1 MAGRGKVLVAWRCC
15 GLGPKTDFSGGRE
28 AAEREVQLLWKMRRS
43 EARSQVEGMGTVA
56 LTIPSPEQLGSRNLQ
71 DPDCSHLGEHGL
83 DLGQCLQERICG
95 VPTSIKV
102 T

>member
-1 MAGRGKVLVAWRCC
+1 
-15 GLGPKTDFSGGRE
+15 
-28 AAEREVQLLWKMRRS
+28 
-43 EARSQVEGMGTVA
+43 MGTVS
-56 LTIPSPEQLGSRNLQ
+56 LPTPSPVQLGPGNLQ

-83 DLGQCLQERICG
+83 DLGQYLQERICG

>member
-1 MAGRGKVLVAWRCC
+1 MGQ
-15 GLGPKTDFSGGRE
+15 S
-28 AAEREVQLLWKMRRS
+28 LLP
-43 EARSQVEGMGTVA
+43 
-56 LTIPSPEQLGSRNLQ
+56 PSPEQLGPRNLQ

-95 VPTSIKV
+95 VPRSIKV

>member
-1 MAGRGKVLVAWRCC
+1 MRG
-15 GLGPKTDFSGGRE
+15 
-28 AAEREVQLLWKMRRS
+28 S
-43 EARSQVEGMGTVA
+43 EARSQVGDGDSLPPYSRPV
-56 LTIPSPEQLGSRNLQ
+56 QLGPGNLQ